1 MSTRSKWGEGSST
14 TKEEIRDDDMISMTS
29 EMSRISFEPAR
40 HSVGR
45 SMSLDTKVIGYKI
58 RTVGEPIYEDKLLIN
73 LTMEIC
79 YKTTNINTNSIY
91 IPIKVCVEGYNKYE
105 LCADIDSSCSVCFG
119 KRTLFSEFM
128 WKRCKNSLQVRI
140 ANNSVMSHNKAIEGL
155 SIELGGVQC
164 IIPVLWV
171 LINPLMI

>member
-1 MSTRSKWGEGSST
+1 
-14 TKEEIRDDDMISMTS
+14 
-29 EMSRISFEPAR
+29 MSRISFEPAR

-91 IPIKVCVEGYNKYE
+91 IPIKVCLEGHNKYE
-105 LCADIDSSCSVCFG
+105 LCAYIDSSCSVCFE
-119 KRTLFSEFM
+119 KISLFLEFM
-128 WKRCKNSLQVRI
+128 WKKANNHLQVRI
-140 ANNSVMSHNKAIEGL
+140 ADNSIVSHNEAIEGL
-155 SIELGGVQC
+155 SIELGGV
-164 IIPVLWV
+164 
-171 LINPLMI
+171 